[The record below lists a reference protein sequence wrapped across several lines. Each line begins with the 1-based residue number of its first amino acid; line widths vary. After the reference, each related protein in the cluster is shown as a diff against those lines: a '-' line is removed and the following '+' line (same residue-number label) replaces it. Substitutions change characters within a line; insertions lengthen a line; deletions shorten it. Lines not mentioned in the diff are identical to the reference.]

1 MFVTDQ
7 LINWSLSDTVTRVII
22 KIGVAYETDLD
33 LARKLMLQAVQENPR
48 VMREPAPIVLFLG
61 ISASTFD
68 HELRFHVR
76 ELGDRNPS
84 TDEVLNRIVLSFRE
98 HNIEMAFNQLD
109 VFVKNMKG
117 QEQQLVSSQSNPLAD
132 DQVPTA

>member
-1 MFVTDQ
+1 
-7 LINWSLSDTVTRVII
+7 
-22 KIGVAYETDLD
+22 
-33 LARKLMLQAVQENPR
+33 MLQAVQENPR

-109 VFVKNMKG
+109 VFVKNMNG
-117 QEQQLVSSQSNPLAD
+117 QEQQLLSTQSNPLAD